1 MRRLAAFVS
10 AAAAVLVQPASA
22 LAASVDL
29 QFQAFSPSV
38 VDVLP
43 GESVDWT
50 NISERRHTIT
60 ADDGSFS
67 YEAQPET
74 RVSRVF
80 DTVGAFPYHCTI
92 HDGMVGEIDVRRVTL
107 DSLPPAAVPAGD
119 QVEFSGRTAAPA
131 SPVTIERDT
140 GSGFRPVGSA
150 EPAADG
156 SWSTKLTAQ
165 ATGDYRA
172 VSDTD
177 TSQTRRLLVSDRM
190 VLVRATKRGVAVNVQ
205 PPVPYGRIRLQLNLR
220 ERFGWWPALAARLDY
235 VSTASFRVARPAR
248 LRVVLV
254 DRDGWTP
261 LATSKELVLGQARRR
276 AAPAPQP
283 VHMHE

>member
-1 MRRLAAFVS
+1 VRRRT
-10 AAAAVLVQPASA
+10 AAVIAAVGVLVPAATAS
-22 LAASVDL
+22 AASVDL

-60 ADDGSFS
+60 ADDGSFE
-67 YEAQPET
+67 YEAQPEE
-74 RVSRVF
+74 RVSRIF

-107 DSLPPAAVPAGD
+107 ASLPPAAVPAGD

-131 SPVTIERDT
+131 APVTIERDS
-140 GSGFRPVGSA
+140 GSGFRTVGSA

-165 ATGDYRA
+165 VTGDYRA
-172 VSDTD
+172 ASDTD
-177 TSQTRRLLVSDRM
+177 VSQTRRLLVSDRK
-190 VLVRATKRGVAVNVQ
+190 VLVRATKRGVAVSVQ

-235 VSTASFRVARPAR
+235 VSTASFKVARPAR

-261 LATSKELVLGQARRR
+261 LATSRELALGHVKRMD
-276 AAPAPQP
+276 AAPPAEP
-283 VHMHE
+283 MHSH